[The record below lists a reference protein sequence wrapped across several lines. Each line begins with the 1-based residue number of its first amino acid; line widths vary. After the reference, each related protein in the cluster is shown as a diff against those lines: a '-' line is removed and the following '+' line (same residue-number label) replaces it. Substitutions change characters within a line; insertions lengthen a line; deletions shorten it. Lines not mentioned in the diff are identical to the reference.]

1 MNTITKPGVI
11 GYTISCRSGRVF
23 DYSMPHPDMIDIED
37 VAWGLARTGRYAG
50 QLRDD
55 IFYSVAQHS
64 CLVADNMPERLRL
77 QGLLHDAS
85 EAYTGDMPGPL
96 KMLCPD
102 FKRIEKRIEL
112 VIAHAFDLPQPL
124 DPMVKVCDLRALH
137 TEKLA
142 FVPDIE
148 GRGDWGLGEYAPFM
162 FGAGLENGSIEVWGV
177 TRAHNEFID
186 RWAAWS

>member
-1 MNTITKPGVI
+1 MTAITKPGVI

-23 DYSMPHPDMIDIED
+23 DYAQPHPDMLDIED
-37 VAWGLARTGRYAG
+37 IAWGLARTGRYAG

-64 CLVADNMPERLRL
+64 CLVADNLPPELRL

-102 FKRIEKRIEL
+102 FKRVEKRIEL
-112 VIAHAFDLPQPL
+112 AIALKFGLPQPL
-124 DPMVKVCDLRALH
+124 DPAVKHADLRALH

-142 FVPDIE
+142 FVPDIP
-148 GRGDWGLGEYAPFM
+148 GRGNWGLEEYPPFQRS
-162 FGAGLENGSIEVWGV
+162 FIKVWGFEQS
-177 TRAHNEFID
+177 ALNFLD
-186 RWAAWS
+186 RFYRYTGREI